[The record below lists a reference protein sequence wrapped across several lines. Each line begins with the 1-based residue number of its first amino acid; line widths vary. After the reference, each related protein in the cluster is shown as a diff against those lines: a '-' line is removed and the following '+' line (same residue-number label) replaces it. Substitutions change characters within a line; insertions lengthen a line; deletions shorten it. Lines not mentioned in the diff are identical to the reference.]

1 MSHQTALGPS
11 ARYRHLADF
20 SGRPRRRERSRT
32 ARLSCGP
39 WDLAYDHSMYCILD
53 VRFLVLSSSSGH
65 HPIIAD
71 LAHIHAAVTVRSA
84 SVGPV
89 TARSRS
95 PHAHA
100 VVILLHMAPWRTP
113 GHPAVL
119 HKQAYRIHSTA
130 QSAQSRVLSS
140 GFESLPLRSVLP
152 EPRAASDTRVFA
164 PSRGLATL
172 SVGVQTQGSKPA
184 PFCPAHRDIEVERH
198 HASSGFKDVRRQI
211 DLSHFHLRTPLLPAA
226 VPDLHA
232 SPSGSGLLRPFR
244 AVP

>member
-1 MSHQTALGPS
+1 MSHQTALGRS

-20 SGRPRRRERSRT
+20 SGRPRRHERSRT

-39 WDLAYDHSMYCILD
+39 WDLAYDHSLYCILD

-119 HKQAYRIHSTA
+119 HKQAYRNPFRGQIRA
-130 QSAQSRVLSS
+130 ISS
-140 GFESLPLRSVLP
+140 SQQRLRK
-152 EPRAASDTRVFA
+152 
-164 PSRGLATL
+164 LAITL
-172 SVGVQTQGSKPA
+172 SAPGAQGRLA
-184 PFCPAHRDIEVERH
+184 
-198 HASSGFKDVRRQI
+198 HAS
-211 DLSHFHLRTPLLPAA
+211 
-226 VPDLHA
+226 
-232 SPSGSGLLRPFR
+232 LRP
-244 AVP
+244 